1 MRINVSAAFFLSIEF
16 QQTGFLVARLH
27 AATFGGE
34 LPSAV
39 RMRDFLAET
48 QSIGR
53 GVVVGQTG
61 WEAILESNRQAFLN
75 GWVNR
80 SDFVALFAGKTNEEF
95 VNTLFANTG
104 VGANE
109 ESSLRA
115 QLILGLNDATETRA
129 SAVRKIVESRAVADK
144 LMNPSFVLMQY
155 YGYLRRNPDDAPDT
169 NIDGYRYWLGKLNQF
184 NGNFVNAEM
193 VKAFILSIEYNQ
205 RFGR

>member
-1 MRINVSAAFFLSIEF
+1 
-16 QQTGFLVARLH
+16 
-27 AATFGGE
+27 
-34 LPSAV
+34 
-39 RMRDFLAET
+39 MRDFLAET

-104 VGANE
+104 VAANE

-193 VKAFILSIEYNQ
+193 VKAFIVSGEYRQ
-205 RFGR
+205 RFGP